1 MILPDR
7 PIILSRPPSMPSILD
22 DQEIHDYIQAKAGSP
37 GLSMVQLIEQGFTTI
52 IEIAEELRIPR
63 RAARKIL
70 YQMNKD
76 RILDYKRFRKDG
88 KINFMWFTTPV
99 KIHSMVRS
107 GRKDEIRELEERIKF
122 EQDHK
127 FFECHSCRGRCMYT
141 EAMDFGFICESCGE
155 PLEAC
160 NNDEIVEGLRAQLKK
175 LLAVDVQ
182 DTKYLDETGEI
193 SDGHKPVDV
202 DKIGTTKPGS
212 SEVATERRKR
222 SGKKK
227 TEEAPKAKD
236 EWSSK
241 PDADED
247 PFAEDDE
254 EDDEEFLEKEG

>member
-1 MILPDR
+1 
-7 PIILSRPPSMPSILD
+7 MPSILD

-99 KIHSMVRS
+99 KIHSMVRN
-107 GRKDEIRELEERIKF
+107 GRKDEIRELEERIQF

-127 FFECHSCRGRCMYT
+127 FFECKSCRGRYLYT
-141 EAMDFGFICESCGE
+141 EAMDFGFTCEPCGE

-160 NNDEIVEGLRAQLKK
+160 NNDEAVKDLRAQLKK
-175 LLAVDVQ
+175 LLVVDVL
-182 DTKYLDETGEI
+182 DTKDLDVTGEI
-193 SDGHKPVDV
+193 SEGHRPVDV
-202 DKIGTTKPGS
+202 DKIGTSTPGS
-212 SEVATERRKR
+212 SEVATSRRKR
-222 SGKKK
+222 SSKKK
-227 TEEAPKAKD
+227 TEEAPPVKD
-236 EWSSK
+236 KWSSK
-241 PDADED
+241 PETDGD

>member
-1 MILPDR
+1 MILPYLS
-7 PIILSRPPSMPSILD
+7 IILVRPLPMPSILD

-76 RILDYKRFRKDG
+76 WILGYKRFRKDG

-99 KIHSMVRS
+99 KIHSMVRN

-127 FFECHSCRGRCMYT
+127 FFDCRTCKGRCLYT
-141 EAMDFGFICESCGE
+141 EAMDFGFICELCGE
-155 PLEAC
+155 PLEPC
-160 NNDEIVEGLRAQLKK
+160 NTENLVEDLRARLKK
-175 LLAVDVQ
+175 LLEVDGLDIKV
-182 DTKYLDETGEI
+182 LDEAGEI
-193 SDGHKPVDV
+193 SEGHRPVDV
-202 DKIGTTKPGS
+202 EKIGTSKPGS
-212 SEVATERRKR
+212 FTTDPPKRKR
-222 SGKKK
+222 SSKKK
-227 TEEAPKAKD
+227 DGPPPVKD

-241 PDADED
+241 PET
-247 PFAEDDE
+247 DE
-254 EDDEEFLEKEG
+254 EPIEEDKDDEEFLDGEGE